1 MCIGANNNYMKYFFT
16 ICLILSITVFGSS
29 QQRPAASK
37 PGTTATPQPA
47 KPRGPLPYVMK
58 KDYDSS
64 MIKLNNKMA
73 AIQGSIN
80 SVKSGINGKDAV
92 INTLQSQMKQ
102 VEEVLNSTNFKISL
116 TSDSLSQ
123 TRFSMEEAQKMNE
136 QKFVE
141 LQENLNTVKS
151 TTQYLWMAL
160 AVLLILPVAIW
171 FMLNKKIQ
179 ALESNLKKAQNEN
192 KALLEEASQNQQKA
206 HQQLDQQIR
215 LEAKSNQHYAERL
228 HASNKEEIAS
238 LRNESEKIASTL
250 QIITSELN
258 DLHEKI
264 NTKG

>member
-1 MCIGANNNYMKYFFT
+1 MKYFFT

-29 QQRPAASK
+29 QQRPAANK

-64 MIKLNNKMA
+64 MIKLNNKLA

-80 SVKSGINGKDAV
+80 SVKSGINGKDEV
-92 INTLQSQMKQ
+92 INTLQTQMKQ

-116 TSDSLSQ
+116 TSDSLNQ

-141 LQENLNTVKS
+141 LQEEINKAKS
-151 TTQYLWMAL
+151 NANYLWMAL
-160 AVLLILPVAIW
+160 AVFLLLPVAVW

-179 ALESNLKKAQNEN
+179 SLEGSFKKAQNET
-192 KALLEEASQNQQKA
+192 KALLEEANQNQQKA
-206 HQQLDQQIR
+206 QQQLDQQIR
-215 LEAKSNQHYAERL
+215 LEAKSNQHFAERL
-228 HASNKEEIAS
+228 HASAKEEIAA
-238 LRNESEKIASTL
+238 LRNDSEKVASTL
-250 QIITSELN
+250 QIITSELS

-264 NTKG
+264 NTKS